1 MLAIGAVNY
10 NKDDAQH
17 TRLVTAASVTVKAA
31 EGTVHRLLVGGSLG
45 ATTGG
50 TVTLYNGAATI
61 VWKLAAGSP
70 TNSYAIGARF
80 TDSIIVMNSV
90 AGDDVTVVWT

>member
-1 MLAIGAVNY
+1 MSIQY

-17 TRLVTAASVTVKAA
+17 TRQITAASVTVKAA
-31 EGTVHRLLVGGSLG
+31 QGTVHRLLVGGSLG

-50 TVTLYNGAATI
+50 AITLFNGATTV

-70 TNSYAIGARF
+70 TNSYDVGVRF
-80 TDSIIVMNSV
+80 TSSIIVHV
-90 AGDDVTVVWT
+90 ATAGDDVTVVWT